1 MGEEAR
7 PDIVEKHGL
16 RRAVAVVLVLAC
28 ATPLAAQDDAARQ
41 SPNPYQEEIAFELG
55 RQLAVNVEVEEVRW
69 VAVRV
74 APPEGEQPAPGVDGT
89 VLVDLS
95 FDNRSRRGVDLVVAL
110 LLEDEKGAPLR
121 RLSCPVV
128 HLGGGKAREFR
139 HSFTAP
145 GDVLLAARRVYLFL
159 EDQ

>member
-7 PDIVEKHGL
+7 PDIVNMGAV
-16 RRAVAVVLVLAC
+16 RRAAAVVLALAC
-28 ATPLAAQDDAARQ
+28 GAPLAAQDDAARQ

-55 RQLAVNVEVEEVRW
+55 RPLAVNVEVEGVRW
-69 VAVRV
+69 VAVRI
-74 APPEGEQPAPGVDGT
+74 APPEGQQPAPGVDGT

-110 LLEDEKGAPLR
+110 LLEDEGGAPLR

-128 HLGGGKAREFR
+128 HLGGGKAREYR
-139 HSFTAP
+139 HSFIAP

-159 EDQ
+159 EVQ

>member
-1 MGEEAR
+1 
-7 PDIVEKHGL
+7 
-16 RRAVAVVLVLAC
+16 
-28 ATPLAAQDDAARQ
+28 
-41 SPNPYQEEIAFELG
+41 
-55 RQLAVNVEVEEVRW
+55 VRW

-74 APPEGEQPAPGVDGT
+74 APPEGEQPAPAVEGT

-110 LLEDEKGAPLR
+110 LLEDEKGAPLK

-159 EDQ
+159 EIQ

>member
-7 PDIVEKHGL
+7 PDIVEMAAS
-16 RRAVAVVLVLAC
+16 RRAVAMVLALAC
-28 ATPLAAQDDAARQ
+28 AAPLAAQDDGVRQ
-41 SPNPYQEEIAFELG
+41 SPNPYQEELAFELG
-55 RQLAVNVEVEEVRW
+55 RPLAVNVDVEGVRW
-69 VAVRV
+69 AGLRI
-74 APPEGEQPAPGVDGT
+74 APLEGEQPAPGVNAT
-89 VLVDLS
+89 VVVDLS

-110 LLEDEKGAPLR
+110 LLEDGEGAPLQ
-121 RLSCPVV
+121 RLSCPEV

-159 EDQ
+159 EVR

>member
-7 PDIVEKHGL
+7 PDIVKKNGL
-16 RRAVAVVLVLAC
+16 RRAVAVVLALAC
-28 ATPLAAQDDAARQ
+28 AAPLAAQDDAVRQ

-55 RQLAVNVEVEEVRW
+55 RQLAVNVEVEGVRW

-74 APPEGEQPAPGVDGT
+74 APPEGQQPAPGVEGT

-95 FDNRSRRGVDLVVAL
+95 FDSRSRRGVDVVVAL
-110 LLEDEKGAPLR
+110 LLEDEGGAPLQ
-121 RLSCPVV
+121 RLSCPEV

-145 GDVLLAARRVYLFL
+145 GDVLLAARRMYLFL
-159 EDQ
+159 EIQ

>member
-7 PDIVEKHGL
+7 QDIVDTGAV
-16 RRAVAVVLVLAC
+16 RRAAAVVLALAC
-28 ATPLAAQDDAARQ
+28 ATPLSAQDDTARQ

-55 RQLAVNVEVEEVRW
+55 QPLAVNVEVEGVRW
-69 VAVRV
+69 STVRV
-74 APPEGEQPAPGVDGT
+74 SPPEGEQPAPGVDGT
-89 VLVDLS
+89 VVVDLS

-110 LLEDEKGAPLR
+110 LLEDEGGAPLQ
-121 RLSCPVV
+121 RLNCPEVR
-128 HLGGGKAREFR
+128 LGGGKAREFR

-159 EDQ
+159 EIQ

>member
-7 PDIVEKHGL
+7 PDIVEKSAL
-16 RRAVAVVLVLAC
+16 RRAVAVVLALAC
-28 ATPLAAQDDAARQ
+28 AAPLAAQGDATRQ

-55 RQLAVNVEVEEVRW
+55 RQLAVNVEVEGVRW

-110 LLEDEKGAPLR
+110 LLEDEKGAPLQ
-121 RLSCPVV
+121 RLSCPEV

-159 EDQ
+159 EVQ